1 MYSLT
6 LWLGIPGE
14 RRIWLQQWE
23 GIPLILKNLSRYFPS
38 IKVYVDGLTAYDGER
53 IEVQNNLEAFW
64 KIVENTKEAF
74 ETKEF
79 QNESNRETATKTN
92 PHLQNTQ
99 SHNQDK
105 IISNESENSCILY
118 GVKGEQIAFKSLS
131 GYDYRTKI
139 CYGSMC
145 NLAISECST
154 TSLVPFYFCQKPG
167 VVFGLADTL
176 GVHSEELARN
186 IPFLYAIDENCLITT
201 NLGGVE
207 WIASMPPEHLYNLA
221 AQSLEGLSKE
231 GKLANF
237 SKENPLK
244 MHRLSVPPVELY
256 AKKHALEEK
265 YKVKFTLQEI
275 ALHCELLQKQEE
287 ILRYSNSTNPKMQY
301 SNSPAKPTGAAL
313 RVKNHLAYKIGQSL
327 VLNSKSLW
335 GYIRM
340 FYVLSY
346 IKALHSQEQEYYEER
361 VAINPNLKLPLL
373 EDYADYQEG
382 LKVKE
387 HLSYQLGESFLNAY
401 KNLWR
406 GGLLKFWLVDSK
418 KIIKEFKQ
426 RK

>member
-14 RRIWLQQWE
+14 RRVWLQQWE

-53 IEVQNNLEAFW
+53 IEVESNLEAFW
-64 KIVENTKEAF
+64 KIVENTKEVF
-74 ETKEF
+74 EAKEF
-79 QNESNRETATKTN
+79 QSKSNKESATKIN

-99 SHNQDK
+99 SHNQSEG
-105 IISNESENSCILY
+105 ISNECENSCVFY
-118 GVKGEQIAFKSLS
+118 GAKGEQIAFKSLS

-139 CYGSMC
+139 CYCTMC
-145 NLAISECST
+145 DLAISECST
-154 TSLVPFYFCQKPG
+154 TSLVPFSFCQKPG

-176 GVHSEELARN
+176 GIHSEELAGN
-186 IPFLYAIDENCLITT
+186 IPFLYAIDENYLITT
-201 NLGGVE
+201 YLEGAN

-221 AQSLEGLSKE
+221 AESLEKLSKE

-244 MHRLSVPPVELY
+244 MHRLRVPPVELY

-265 YKVKFTLQEI
+265 YKVKFTLQET
-275 ALHCELLQKQEE
+275 ALHCELLEKQGE
-287 ILRYSNSTNPKMQY
+287 ILRDTNSINPTMQGFK
-301 SNSPAKPTGAAL
+301 STKPTGAAL

-346 IKALHSQEQEYYEER
+346 IKALHRQEQKYYEER
-361 VAINPNLKLPLL
+361 VAINPRLKLPPL

-382 LKVKE
+382 IKVKDY
-387 HLSYQLGESFLNAY
+387 LSYKLGES
-401 KNLWR
+401 
-406 GGLLKFWLVDSK
+406 
-418 KIIKEFKQ
+418 
-426 RK
+426 